1 MNAELVQV
9 QATESSRRNP
19 KFSLSKLFA
28 AIPAVRQQKKT
39 EEKTSWADF
48 FMDGVTGG
56 Y

>member
-1 MNAELVQV
+1 
-9 QATESSRRNP
+9 
-19 KFSLSKLFA
+19 
-28 AIPAVRQQKKT
+28 VRQQKKT

>member
-1 MNAELVQV
+1 MNAEFAQDQPNV
-9 QATESSRRNP
+9 SRSRNA
-19 KFSLSKLFA
+19 KFSIRQLLA
-28 AIPAVRQQKKT
+28 AIPVVRQQKKT